1 MLLVKEYTDY
11 SLELPEELSDVTGL
25 GCGLA
30 SGSSKSG
37 YFNRQPDLETVFAT
51 QLPDSWTLVNTDPLA
66 LLEQEEELSNA
77 PA

>member
-1 MLLVKEYTDY
+1 MSLVWDVAW
-11 SLELPEELSDVTGL
+11 LPAVPK
-25 GCGLA
+25 A
-30 SGSSKSG
+30 SG